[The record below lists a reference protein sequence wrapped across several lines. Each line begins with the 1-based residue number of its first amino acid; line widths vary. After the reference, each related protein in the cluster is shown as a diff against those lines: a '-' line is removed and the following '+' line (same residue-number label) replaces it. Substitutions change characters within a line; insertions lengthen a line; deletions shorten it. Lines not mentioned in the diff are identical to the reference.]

1 MIFIEIIF
9 FILTSLILT
18 LSLAGFGQLL
28 NFKSNNNFFI
38 NIFYGLIVIAF
49 LITIIH
55 FFIKI
60 NVYLS
65 FSLTLIGFFL
75 GIQNIHFLKEKT
87 KKNLLIYFLI
97 FLILIPIYITQKY
110 HEDFG
115 YYHLPYVINMI
126 SEKIIFGLGNVNR
139 AFVHNSIW
147 LNVISFFYLKDN
159 INLITLPSFISYI
172 IFLIFSVNEI
182 IKKNKN
188 LFSNYFLIVIAFYL
202 ILKFTRI
209 SEFGNDIPSIIFSA
223 LSIYFF
229 FRFIEEDEIE
239 KKNIYFF
246 NNFSF
251 STFAILIKF
260 SSIPVILLTF
270 YLFLKNFRT
279 LKNQIFNLN
288 YLFIYALG
296 IIFFL
301 QQFIYT
307 GCFIFPS
314 EKTCL
319 DVSWFDQNSLNAK
332 YKLELVNKGYFGT
345 SAKEIFT
352 GEEYLKNFNWIPFWF
367 QRNYTGMLEHL
378 ATMIFPLILFL
389 LVSKKRVNQISLKF
403 KEISFFIL
411 FIIFGFI
418 FWISFSPVFRFGIV
432 YFLSLVF
439 ISSFFIY
446 KKIIFS
452 KKIFLSLI
460 FLFLFFNFS
469 KNIERINT
477 EKHVFFGIKKI
488 ENNFIENPF
497 NENSLIQVFQ
507 PDQEANEKKGNGWQ
521 GRLCWD
527 IKFLCTKNKIEITKK
542 NNYLIIKKQE
552 K

>member
-9 FILTSLILT
+9 FILTSLVLT

-28 NFKSNNNFFI
+28 NSKSNNNFFI

-55 FFIKI
+55 FFINI
-60 NVYLS
+60 SIYVS
-65 FSLTLIGFFL
+65 FSLILIGFFF
-75 GIQNIHFLKEKT
+75 GIKNIFFLKENT
-87 KKNLLIYFLI
+87 KKKLLIYLLI

-159 INLITLPSFISYI
+159 INLITLPSFISYV

-188 LFSNYFLIVIAFYL
+188 LYSIYFLIVVAFYL

-223 LSIYFF
+223 LSIYYFF
-229 FRFIEEDEIE
+229 KFIEEDEIK

-251 STFAILIKF
+251 ATFAILIKF
-260 SSIPVILLTF
+260 SSIPVIFLTF
-270 YLFLKNFRT
+270 FLFFKNFRI

-288 YLFIYALG
+288 YFFIYFLG

-307 GCFIFPS
+307 GCFVFPS

-367 QRNYTGMLEHL
+367 QRTYTGMLEHL

-418 FWISFSPVFRFGIV
+418 FWVSFSPVFRFGIV

-452 KKIFLSLI
+452 KKIFLSLL

-469 KNIERINT
+469 KNIVRINA
-477 EKHVFFGIKKI
+477 EKKVFFGIKKI
-488 ENNFIENPF
+488 ENNFLKNPF
-497 NENSLIQVFQ
+497 NANSLIPVFQ

-521 GRLCWD
+521 SRLCWD

-542 NNYLIIKKQE
+542 NNYFIIKKKKE
-552 K
+552 